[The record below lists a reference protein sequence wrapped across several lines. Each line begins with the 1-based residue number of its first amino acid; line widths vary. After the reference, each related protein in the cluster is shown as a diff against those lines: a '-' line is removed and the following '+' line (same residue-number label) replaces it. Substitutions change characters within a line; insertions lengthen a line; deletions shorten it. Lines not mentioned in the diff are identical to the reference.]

1 MKSWRHVVPWVV
13 SAALL
18 AYVFGFATDWA
29 ALVGA
34 MRHAD
39 VPLFLAV
46 TAADRLAFF
55 GVWTW
60 LQALAVRK
68 FVREVSF
75 REVFA
80 IRGGSELLRAV
91 SNPLSDAAFFVG
103 LARLTGGRMDA
114 VLGAALIPGVIHF
127 AVMVLQ
133 LTIALPL
140 LPGGLEA
147 NPDVALTAGVS
158 WAIVAAAAGAAVL
171 APRFRLPAGGRVR
184 RFLGRIPPRR
194 LLPYV
199 ACFALLAVFDVTIQ
213 WLASRAFGVPIPWLS
228 LLARIPILYLAL
240 TIPSFA
246 NYGTREL
253 AWAGLFADHAP
264 RDTLIAYAFATNT
277 LFLLLNVV
285 IGVLFLPRALE
296 LLRTVRE
303 ARAAGEPVPEP
314 LLHDALE
321 G

>member
-1 MKSWRHVVPWVV
+1 MVPWVI

-18 AYVFGFATDWA
+18 AYVFGFATDWS
-29 ALVGA
+29 ALVEA
-34 MRHAD
+34 MRHAR
-39 VPLFLAV
+39 VPLFVAV
-46 TAADRLAFF
+46 TTADRLAFF
-55 GVWTW
+55 AVWTW

-68 FVREVSF
+68 FVREVSV

-103 LARLTGGRMDA
+103 LARMTGGRMDA

-147 NPDVALTAGVS
+147 NRDVAVTAGVS
-158 WAIVAAAAGAAVL
+158 WGLLAAAGGAALL
-171 APRFRLPAGGRVR
+171 APRFRLPVGGRVR
-184 RFLGRIPPRR
+184 RFLARIPPRR

-199 ACFALLAVFDVTIQ
+199 TCFALLAVFDVTIQ
-213 WLASRAFGVPIPWLS
+213 WLASRAFGVAIPWVS
-228 LLARIPILYLAL
+228 LLGRIPILYLAL

-277 LFLLLNVV
+277 IFFLLNVV

>member
-1 MKSWRHVVPWVV
+1 MKSWRHLVPWAV

-29 ALVGA
+29 ALVAA

-39 VPLFLAV
+39 VPLFVAV
-46 TAADRLAFF
+46 TTADRVAFF
-55 GVWTW
+55 AVWTW
-60 LQALAVRK
+60 LQALVVRR
-68 FVREVSF
+68 FVGEVSI

-80 IRGGSELLRAV
+80 LRGGSELLRAV
-91 SNPLSDAAFFVG
+91 SNPLSDAAFFLG
-103 LARLTGGRMDA
+103 LARITGGRVDA
-114 VLGAALIPGVIHF
+114 ILGAALVPGVIHF
-127 AVMVLQ
+127 AVMVVQ
-133 LTIALPL
+133 LTLALPA
-140 LPGGLEA
+140 LPGGIGA
-147 NPDVALTAGVS
+147 NRDVAITAGVS
-158 WAIVAAAAGAAVL
+158 WTLLAATGGAALL
-171 APRFRLPAGGRVR
+171 APHLRLPLGGRIR
-184 RFLGRIPPRR
+184 RFLARIPPRR

-199 ACFALLAVFDVTIQ
+199 ACFALLALFDVTIQ
-213 WLASRAFGVPIPWLS
+213 WLASRAFGVAIPWLS
-228 LLARIPILYLAL
+228 LMARIPILYLAL

-253 AWAGLFADHAP
+253 AWAGLFAEHAP